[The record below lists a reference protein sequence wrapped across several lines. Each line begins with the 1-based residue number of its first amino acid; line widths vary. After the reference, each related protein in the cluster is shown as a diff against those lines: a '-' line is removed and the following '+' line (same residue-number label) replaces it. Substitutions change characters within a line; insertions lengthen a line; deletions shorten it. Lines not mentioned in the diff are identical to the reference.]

1 MFNSIDNY
9 STEIN
14 IIIWVVGLLISS
26 IGGMK
31 AEHKFKI
38 INLFNKKYAHFKN
51 KQAEIDISLR
61 YKPKKE
67 FNQIKKD
74 LKNSLLNAYS
84 NYDLLNENDIKIYLS
99 FDIFTMKIIHDE
111 FNTVFIDLSRTSCG
125 INDLKEKVETLLS
138 FLNKLNDKNHIFD
151 DFLSCDVSVRLPYQ
165 WNYVKINEPKGFEL
179 KDYII
184 KMQKTD
190 GYKSKVELHLHSLN
204 ASLTSIDEINP
215 LLDKLL

>member
-1 MFNSIDNY
+1 MSNLIDIY

-14 IIIWVVGLLISS
+14 ITIWLVGLSISYV
-26 IGGMK
+26 GGMK

-38 INLFNKKYAHFKN
+38 INIFNKKWAHFKN
-51 KQAEIDISLR
+51 KKAEIDISFR

-67 FNQIKKD
+67 FNQIKID
-74 LKNSLLNAYS
+74 LKKSLLNSYS
-84 NYDLLNENDIKIYLS
+84 NYDLLNENDVKIYLS

-111 FNTVFIDLSRTSCG
+111 FNNVFIDLSRTSCG

-138 FLNKLNDKNHIFD
+138 FLNKLNDRNHIFD
-151 DFLSCDVSVRLPYQ
+151 DFISCDVSVRLPYQ
-165 WNYVKINEPKGFEL
+165 WSYVKINEPKGFEL
-179 KDYII
+179 KDYTIE
-184 KMQKTD
+184 MQKID
-190 GYKSKVELHLHSLN
+190 GYKSKVKLYLHSLN